1 MCEKEEK
8 GIITGSQS
16 ARDIHELKSLIIT
29 GDDFGR
35 SHEVNEAIE
44 RCHRAGFL
52 TQASLMVNEACAEEA
67 VRIAQRNPAL
77 CVGLH
82 LTLCDGQ
89 ATSVSRLTD
98 AAGQFASSPARC
110 GVRYAFVRSLAEPLA
125 HEIRAQFSRFR
136 SFGLPPT
143 YWDGHAHLHLNPIVL
158 GLTIPVACENRFRA
172 TRVVREPGPPAVLPW
187 VFQSLSRVAVPA
199 LQRYGI
205 AFSDHVFGLRHT
217 GRMTTETI
225 TRILQNLPEGVSE
238 LYFHPGAEAGSV
250 EAVALAKFLASE
262 GITPRT
268 SLPPTAAD

>member
-1 MCEKEEK
+1 MGKRK
-8 GIITGSQS
+8 SSRNQG
-16 ARDIHELKSLIIT
+16 RDCGPAVCQLKSLIIT

-44 RCHRAGFL
+44 RCHKAGFL
-52 TQASLMVNEACAEEA
+52 TQASLMVNEPCADEA

-82 LTLCDGQ
+82 LTLCDGR
-89 ATSVSRLTD
+89 ASSVSPLTD
-98 AAGQFASSPARC
+98 TVGQFPSSPARC

-125 HEIRAQFSRFR
+125 HEIRAQFDRFR

-158 GLTIPVACENRFRA
+158 GLTIPVAVKGGFRA
-172 TRVVREPGPPAVLPW
+172 TRVVREPGAPALLPW
-187 VFQSLSRVAVPA
+187 IFESLSRVAIPA
-199 LQRYGI
+199 LQRHGI
-205 AFSDHVFGLRHT
+205 AFTDHVFGLRHT
-217 GRMTTETI
+217 GHMTTDTI

-250 EAVALAKFLASE
+250 EAVALAKFLASN

-268 SLPPTAAD
+268 SLPPGAAD